1 MAILSRLLLI
11 VLLLLLSACASTGHK
26 LHPVPGLPPAV
37 DVTIQPAYIPPG
49 ASASR
54 MSYSTPFERGLV
66 ESQVVER
73 LVTRLPEADNI
84 ADAGILGDDE
94 PSDFTLAIRL
104 WKADLVADRVSPG
117 EVDYVVVHLGIELQ
131 HGPSSQT
138 LIYRRAE
145 LHHSLRHGGTD
156 GLYDFL
162 ADEVARSTSEQ
173 IARLQSISTSR

>member
-66 ESQVVER
+66 ESQVVE
-73 LVTRLPEADNI
+73 
-84 ADAGILGDDE
+84 
-94 PSDFTLAIRL
+94 
-104 WKADLVADRVSPG
+104 
-117 EVDYVVVHLGIELQ
+117 LQ

>member
-11 VLLLLLSACASTGHK
+11 VLLLLSACATTGRK

-66 ESQVVER
+66 ESQLVER
-73 LVTRLPEADNI
+73 LVTRLPEAENI
-84 ADAGILGDDE
+84 ADARIRGDDE

-104 WKADLVADRVSPG
+104 WKTDLVVDRITPG

-131 HGPSSQT
+131 HAPSSQT
-138 LIYRRAE
+138 LIYTRTE

-162 ADEVARSTSEQ
+162 ADEVAQRTSEQ
-173 IARLQSISTSR
+173 IARLQSISASR